1 MTAIDAFGTVW
12 ALHDG
17 TTALPAGFSDV
28 ADVTNIDVLDVEV
41 DTIDATTHDSASQ
54 WREFI
59 GGLKDAGEL
68 SMEINY
74 DPAVHGTIFSALGE
88 TRHQKIT
95 LTDSG
100 AASVEFDAILSGFSA
115 EAPYDDKLSATVTLK
130 VTGAVTITP

>member
-1 MTAIDAFGTVW
+1 MAGIDAFGTVW

-17 TTALPAGFSDV
+17 VTVLPGGFTAV
-28 ADVTNIDVLDVEV
+28 ADVTNIGVVDVSVDTLDVS
-41 DTIDATTHDSASQ
+41 THESEDQ

-59 GGLKDAGEL
+59 GGLKDGGEL

-74 DPAVHGTIFSALGE
+74 DPSVHGTLFSALGA

-100 AASVEFDAILSGFSA
+100 AATVEFDAIVSGFSSG
-115 EAPYDDKLSATVTLK
+115 APYDDKLSANVSLK
-130 VTGAVTITP
+130 VTGPVTITP